1 MVYVD
6 THKKLDK
13 YINNIK
19 KIVVETELLK
29 HSLNT
34 LKSNKPNLEQK
45 IKINNNK
52 NKIEN
57 EIIKEF
63 YPTKINLPNSKN
75 NLPNY
80 KINSKNI
87 LSNYK
92 INSNNNSPNYKINSN
107 NNSPNY
113 KINSKN
119 NLTYSDNGSFN
130 NKNNSDNSL
139 SNYYLNNDSENIM
152 IKNMNNLMR
161 ELGRNDE
168 SGDLGNNENYV
179 EVPKILVI
187 FKKRGLI

>member
-63 YPTKINLPNSKN
+63 YPTKINSYNYNINSKN

-80 KINSKNI
+80 KINSKNN
-87 LSNYK
+87 L
-92 INSNNNSPNYKINSN
+92 PNYKINSK

-113 KINSKN
+113 NINSKN

-139 SNYYLNNDSENIM
+139 SNYYLNNELNDDRDNDM
-152 IKNMNNLMR
+152 IKNINNLMR